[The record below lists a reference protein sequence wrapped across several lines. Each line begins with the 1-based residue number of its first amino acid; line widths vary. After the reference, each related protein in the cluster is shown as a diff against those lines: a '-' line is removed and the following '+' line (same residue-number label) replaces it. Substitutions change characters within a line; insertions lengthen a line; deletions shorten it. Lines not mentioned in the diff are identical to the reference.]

1 MSSVSIKNMT
11 KKSTLPRVPFSAI
24 KDKILGE
31 DYELSL
37 VFATKALSK
46 KLNFQHRGK
55 NYPTNILSFTLDKK
69 SGEIFIEPV
78 QTRLDAPKFEM
89 NYTKFMKFLFIH
101 GCLHLKG
108 MQHSSTME
116 KQEQKFLKLFS

>member
-1 MSSVSIKNMT
+1 MIDNVDVTNMT
-11 KKSTLPRVPFSAI
+11 KGALPRVPFVAI
-24 KDKILGE
+24 KNKILGK

-46 KLNFQHRGK
+46 KLNNIHRGK
-55 NYPTNILSFTLDKK
+55 NYPTNILSFPLDKK
-69 SGEIFIEPV
+69 SGEIFIEPSKV
-78 QTRLDAPKFEM
+78 RLDAPDFDM
-89 NYTKFMKFLFIH
+89 GYTKFTKFLFIH

-116 KQEQKFLKLFS
+116 RAEQKFLKLFS